1 MERLLIAAALA
12 LLASSSFAAQEPKAA
27 AVAVAETETVV
38 ELVSVDRASRTATVR
53 GPAGG
58 TLTFVVPPEAQNL
71 DRVKPGDRFK
81 MRYVEAMAI
90 ALDKGGTASAS
101 AGQTVAL
108 APKGGTPGGTI
119 VNTKEIRTVITSL
132 DRKSRTISVQGP
144 QKNEMILKVADEVR
158 SFDDM
163 AVGDTISLT
172 YTEAVVMQMI
182 SQPGAG
188 ASPAKQQ

>member
-1 MERLLIAAALA
+1 MKRVLAAAAIA
-12 LLASSSFAAQEPKAA
+12 LLSTHITAAEKPKAA

-38 ELVSVDRASRTATVR
+38 ELVSLDRSSRTATVK
-53 GPAGG
+53 GPTGG
-58 TLTFVVPPEAQNL
+58 TLTFIVPAEAQNL
-71 DRVKPGDRFK
+71 DRVKPGDLFK
-81 MRYVEAMAI
+81 VRYVEAMAL
-90 ALDKGGTASAS
+90 ALSKGGSASAS

-132 DRKSRTISVQGP
+132 DRKNRTISVQGP
-144 QKNEMILKVADEVR
+144 LKNEMTLKVADEVR
-158 SFDDM
+158 SFDEM

-182 SQPGAG
+182 SQPGT
-188 ASPAKQQ
+188 ASPAAGPK